1 MTALGC
7 SPGKASCSW
16 VALTG
21 SHAWFLA
28 LVTRLFLQSQVSD
41 LHRRWSINSITD
53 QFQTANPLILPKGL
67 NRSQSLRTEIRSL
80 QFSLWTFC
88 SWWFLLC
95 DDGMK
100 PPGGTSLASA
110 GSFHTALSRS
120 GNTWKTFPTALSKS
134 GNTLYNVILSWLTPK
149 QLNTLCT
156 QGLQIFRKTNKLFL
170 I

>member
-1 MTALGC
+1 MGTLRC
-7 SPGKASCSW
+7 SPGKASCGW

-21 SHAWFLA
+21 NHEWFLA

-41 LHRRWSINSITD
+41 LHWCWSVNSITD
-53 QFQTANPLILPKGL
+53 QFQTADPLILPKVL

-95 DDGMK
+95 GDGMK
-100 PPGGTSLASA
+100 LPGGTSLASA
-110 GSFHTALSRS
+110 GSFR
-120 GNTWKTFPTALSKS
+120 TALSKS
-134 GNTLYNVILSWLTPK
+134 GNTWNISYSAFKVWEHIVQCNIKLINTQTVEHIVHTGAVNIQKK
-149 QLNTLCT
+149 QE
-156 QGLQIFRKTNKLFL
+156 LFL